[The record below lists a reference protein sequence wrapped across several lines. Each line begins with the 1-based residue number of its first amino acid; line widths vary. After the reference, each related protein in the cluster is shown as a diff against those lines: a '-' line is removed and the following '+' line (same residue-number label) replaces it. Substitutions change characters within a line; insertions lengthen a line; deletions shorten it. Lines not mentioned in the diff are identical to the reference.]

1 MLLILLELSILPREK
16 LMLSQRLMLSMDM
29 DTTALDTA
37 TLVTAT
43 LDTATLGSQP
53 TPDQLLL
60 SPELPLQLFPDQLS
74 LLSPEHLESGR
85 ERLRLSQRPMLTT
98 DPMDTTTLDTATLE
112 SQPTLD
118 QLSPELPL
126 QLFPDQLSLLSPE
139 SPLQLSP
146 DMLLQLFP
154 DLSFLATPALADLE
168 VFGKRHSLRTVTKT
182 SKQKLNSNSIK
193 FKICY
198 VV

>member
-1 MLLILLELSILPREK
+1 M
-16 LMLSQRLMLSMDM
+16 
-29 DTTALDTA
+29 
-37 TLVTAT
+37 
-43 LDTATLGSQP
+43 G
-53 TPDQLLL
+53 
-60 SPELPLQLFPDQLS
+60 
-74 LLSPEHLESGR
+74 SPEHLESGR

-112 SQPTLD
+112 SQPTPD
-118 QLSPELPL
+118 QLSPELP
-126 QLFPDQLSLLSPE
+126 
-139 SPLQLSP
+139 
-146 DMLLQLFP
+146 LQLFP
-154 DLSFLATPALADLE
+154 DLSFLATPALEDLE

>member
-1 MLLILLELSILPREK
+1 
-16 LMLSQRLMLSMDM
+16 MDM
-29 DTTALDTA
+29 DTTTLDTA

-74 LLSPEHLESGR
+74 LLSPELLH
-85 ERLRLSQRPMLTT
+85 
-98 DPMDTTTLDTATLE
+98 
-112 SQPTLD
+112 
-118 QLSPELPL
+118 QLSPVSQL
-126 QLFPDQLSLLSPE
+126 Q
-139 SPLQLSP
+139 
-146 DMLLQLFP
+146 
-154 DLSFLATPALADLE
+154 SFLATPALEDLE

-193 FKICY
+193 IQNLLCCLNKLFSFLFSFDF
-198 VV
+198 VT

>member
-1 MLLILLELSILPREK
+1 
-16 LMLSQRLMLSMDM
+16 
-29 DTTALDTA
+29 
-37 TLVTAT
+37 
-43 LDTATLGSQP
+43 
-53 TPDQLLL
+53 
-60 SPELPLQLFPDQLS
+60 
-74 LLSPEHLESGR
+74 
-85 ERLRLSQRPMLTT
+85 MLTT

-112 SQPTLD
+112 SQPTPD

-154 DLSFLATPALADLE
+154 DLSFLATPALEDLE

>member
-29 DTTALDTA
+29 DTT

-60 SPELPLQLFPDQLS
+60 YPELPLQLFPDQLS
-74 LLSPEHLESGR
+74 LLSPELLHQ
-85 ERLRLSQRPMLTT
+85 LSPV
-98 DPMDTTTLDTATLE
+98 
-112 SQPTLD
+112 SQLQLFLD
-118 QLSPELPL
+118 QLCPELPL

-154 DLSFLATPALADLE
+154 DLSFLATPALEDLE
-168 VFGKRHSLRTVTKT
+168 VFGKRHTLRTVTKT

>member
-1 MLLILLELSILPREK
+1 MCHMVMLPAETMLLILLELSILPREK

-29 DTTALDTA
+29 DTTTLDTA

-60 SPELPLQLFPDQLS
+60 SPELPLHLFPDQLS
-74 LLSPEHLESGR
+74 LLSPELLH
-85 ERLRLSQRPMLTT
+85 
-98 DPMDTTTLDTATLE
+98 
-112 SQPTLD
+112 
-118 QLSPELPL
+118 QLSPVSQL
-126 QLFPDQLSLLSPE
+126 QLFL
-139 SPLQLSP
+139 
-146 DMLLQLFP
+146 

-182 SKQKLNSNSIK
+182 SK
-193 FKICY
+193 
-198 VV
+198 

>member
-1 MLLILLELSILPREK
+1 MG
-16 LMLSQRLMLSMDM
+16 
-29 DTTALDTA
+29 
-37 TLVTAT
+37 VTAT

-74 LLSPEHLESGR
+74 LLSPE
-85 ERLRLSQRPMLTT
+85 
-98 DPMDTTTLDTATLE
+98 
-112 SQPTLD
+112 
-118 QLSPELPL
+118 
-126 QLFPDQLSLLSPE
+126 LLH
-139 SPLQLSP
+139 QLSP
-146 DMLLQLFP
+146 DSLLQLFP

-168 VFGKRHSLRTVTKT
+168 VFGKRHTLRTVTKT

>member
-1 MLLILLELSILPREK
+1 
-16 LMLSQRLMLSMDM
+16 M

-37 TLVTAT
+37 TLVTTT

-53 TPDQLLL
+53 TPDLLLL

-74 LLSPEHLESGR
+74 LLSPELLHQLSPVSQLQLFLDQRGSPEHLESGR
-85 ERLRLSQRPMLTT
+85 ERLRLSQSPMLTT

-112 SQPTLD
+112 SQPTPD

-154 DLSFLATPALADLE
+154 DLSFLATPALEDLE

-193 FKICY
+193 FEICY

>member
-1 MLLILLELSILPREK
+1 
-16 LMLSQRLMLSMDM
+16 M
-29 DTTALDTA
+29 DTTTLDTA
-37 TLVTAT
+37 TLVTTT

-74 LLSPEHLESGR
+74 LLSPELLHQLSPVSQLQLFLDQRGSPEHLESGR

-112 SQPTLD
+112 SQPTPD
-118 QLSPELPL
+118 QLSPEL
-126 QLFPDQLSLLSPE
+126 
-139 SPLQLSP
+139 PLQLSP

-154 DLSFLATPALADLE
+154 DLSFLATPALEDLE

-193 FKICY
+193 FEICY

>member
-1 MLLILLELSILPREK
+1 
-16 LMLSQRLMLSMDM
+16 
-29 DTTALDTA
+29 
-37 TLVTAT
+37 
-43 LDTATLGSQP
+43 
-53 TPDQLLL
+53 
-60 SPELPLQLFPDQLS
+60 
-74 LLSPEHLESGR
+74 
-85 ERLRLSQRPMLTT
+85 MLTT
-98 DPMDTTTLDTATLE
+98 DPMDTTTSDTATLE
-112 SQPTLD
+112 SQPTPD
-118 QLSPELPL
+118 QLLLSPELPL